1 MPTGHL
7 SATFVIVFISRGAG
21 FTLAMSNHTTD
32 DGASIMSDTAT
43 LVEQRSDPPDAAILK
58 PSHSTRASRIS
69 YARSQGR
76 YSMLEYLELT
86 FSVMFLCNNM
96 RAPLVVAIDENFNT
110 LLADVQRMLGGSLI
124 YSTTR
129 IKELRISWGGRDFG
143 SSFLLTSG
151 NIEAMLRLLKSRNG
165 QDMIMA
171 K

>member
-1 MPTGHL
+1 
-7 SATFVIVFISRGAG
+7 
-21 FTLAMSNHTTD
+21 
-32 DGASIMSDTAT
+32 
-43 LVEQRSDPPDAAILK
+43 
-58 PSHSTRASRIS
+58 
-69 YARSQGR
+69 
-76 YSMLEYLELT
+76 MLEYLELT